1 MEIIQSFVFGV
12 LFFKF
17 FLVVLFEKQ
26 NIYMVVILI
35 GIQMIWQII
44 YAYYSEWYVKIFT
57 ESSNAGIQESMYT
70 ILFNKMVT
78 VDMGTLESPE
88 YYDTFRMVM
97 QNSTGAIIAITNNIF
112 SYIKN
117 IILLVLNG
125 CLLFSYEPMLF
136 VFIILSVACSY
147 CSNILKNKYQVE
159 KNRTVNPLLR
169 KYEYV
174 KRIFYSA
181 EYAAD
186 IKCTDVYEVLIKSA
200 NITNDDIRKKQE
212 EINKKLLVIS
222 SLSAIL
228 SVILRQISNIWL
240 GANALLTKRFTSGDI
255 AVAISSMVNM
265 RNTLNTFLNLYP
277 QIQES
282 KIYVADYMHYI
293 ETESD
298 IKENEKGDLPKRGA
312 NSIQIKNVS
321 FSYDG
326 QKEILKDINMEI
338 REGEKIAII
347 GKNGAGKSTLVK
359 LLLQL
364 YKPQSGQIAMDQ
376 KPAETYILKAYRERF
391 GVAWLFSNYINFYV
405 NTNHSMPID
414 YLCNVHKDWTLH
426 TNNYFLD
433 FITETEDEINSLGFS
448 LLEYI
453 KKMINLNRYI
463 EILVNDNL
471 HLGRTD
477 SNGAHFHQNL
487 IYGYDDELQQ
497 FHLLYY
503 KNGIIKS
510 TAMTYKDFL
519 SERNYIADRKIYII
533 KYNPGYE
540 AFKLDPKHVLQLLQE
555 YRDSSNISHYESL
568 YTSQYHFGMSG
579 LQYLIEHDT
588 DSILIKDVRIGYM
601 IYEHSICTRDRI
613 EYFFY
618 KNILSGDEYVQ
629 LYNMALEECELTSIT
644 KNLIIK
650 QHLQKNYDTIKVRAK
665 IIEILEMEK
674 NLINQMLEILCK
686 L

>member
-1 MEIIQSFVFGV
+1 MKKILPINPNPYIRTYTHHGYHNAIISSPDKVSVGSHKVAQVKVSNYNNYTWNVQNDDLQYKVDNDNNFIFFSNKWDINMNAAFWRPCNNFDEIEISIHHQMNTNVWASITVFLTDNSRDVMTNIDSSYVIQCGNFSKDG
-12 LFFKF
+12 L
-17 FLVVLFEKQ
+17 
-26 NIYMVVILI
+26 
-35 GIQMIWQII
+35 
-44 YAYYSEWYVKIFT
+44 YYRVNADPHVKILST
-57 ESSNAGIQESMYT
+57 PSLPLNIR
-70 ILFNKMVT
+70 LLKM
-78 VDMGTLESPE
+78 GE
-88 YYDTFRMVM
+88 R
-97 QNSTGAIIAITNNIF
+97 
-112 SYIKN
+112 
-117 IILLVLNG
+117 
-125 CLLFSYEPMLF
+125 
-136 VFIILSVACSY
+136 
-147 CSNILKNKYQVE
+147 
-159 KNRTVNPLLR
+159 
-169 KYEYV
+169 
-174 KRIFYSA
+174 
-181 EYAAD
+181 
-186 IKCTDVYEVLIKSA
+186 
-200 NITNDDIRKKQE
+200 
-212 EINKKLLVIS
+212 
-222 SLSAIL
+222 
-228 SVILRQISNIWL
+228 
-240 GANALLTKRFTSGDI
+240 I
-255 AVAISSMVNM
+255 AVQYYN
-265 RNTLNTFLNLYP
+265 
-277 QIQES
+277 S
-282 KIYVADYMHYI
+282 KM
-293 ETESD
+293 T
-298 IKENEKGDLPKRGA
+298 K
-312 NSIQIKNVS
+312 
-321 FSYDG
+321 
-326 QKEILKDINMEI
+326 KEILIID
-338 REGEKIAII
+338 AITQYPLKRI
-347 GKNGAGKSTLVK
+347 GFAVDLGCNN
-359 LLLQL
+359 
-364 YKPQSGQIAMDQ
+364 YY
-376 KPAETYILKAYRERF
+376 E
-391 GVAWLFSNYINFYV
+391 WLFSNYINFYV

-471 HLGRTD
+471 HLGGTD

-555 YRDSSNISHYESL
+555 YRDSNNISHYEPL
-568 YTSQYHFGMSG
+568 YTSQYHFGISG

-674 NLINQMLEILCK
+674 NLINQMIEILCK

>member
-1 MEIIQSFVFGV
+1 MEIIHSFVFGV

-70 ILFNKMVT
+70 ILFNKMLT

-186 IKCTDVYEVLIKSA
+186 IKCTDVYEVLIKNA

-240 GANALLTKRFTSGDI
+240 GTNALLTKRFTSGDI

-391 GVAWLFSNYINFYV
+391 GVAFQNTQLYSVSVAENVLMKTYDGEPKEKDRIIDALKNSRLYNRIDEEDKGIDTIVTKEFDGSGIEFSGGQTQKLAMSRVFASECGIVILDEPSAALDPIGEAEMYESMLEAMKEKTVILIAHRLSICRKVDRIYV
-405 NTNHSMPID
+405 ID
-414 YLCNVHKDWTLH
+414 DGKIAEEGTH
-426 TNNYFLD
+426 
-433 FITETEDEINSLGFS
+433 GQ
-448 LLEYI
+448 LL
-453 KKMINLNRYI
+453 K
-463 EILVNDNL
+463 
-471 HLGRTD
+471 
-477 SNGAHFHQNL
+477 
-487 IYGYDDELQQ
+487 
-497 FHLLYY
+497 
-503 KNGIIKS
+503 KNGLYAEMWNVQAS
-510 TAMTYKDFL
+510 A
-519 SERNYIADRKIYII
+519 
-533 KYNPGYE
+533 
-540 AFKLDPKHVLQLLQE
+540 
-555 YRDSSNISHYESL
+555 YR
-568 YTSQYHFGMSG
+568 
-579 LQYLIEHDT
+579 
-588 DSILIKDVRIGYM
+588 
-601 IYEHSICTRDRI
+601 
-613 EYFFY
+613 
-618 KNILSGDEYVQ
+618 
-629 LYNMALEECELTSIT
+629 
-644 KNLIIK
+644 
-650 QHLQKNYDTIKVRAK
+650 
-665 IIEILEMEK
+665 
-674 NLINQMLEILCK
+674 
-686 L
+686 